1 MKKTP
6 TLECFFDGACYPKNP
21 YGTMGMGACINEMG
35 IELWKCSHTIPA
47 GKANSNNVAEY
58 LALEY
63 ILDELMKQAV
73 KMETIVIKGDSKLVI
88 EQMSGKYK
96 IKSGMYVPVAI
107 RCKKKV
113 MHLSSLNDIKFQWI
127 PREQNS
133 YCDSLSGGDNFN
145 KPNNKVLRGSFEV
158 VDGKLSF
165 NCTTTNIPFN
175 EVLFGLTK
183 LRDEL
188 NRQIDNQQNCP
199 YHGK

>member
-47 GKANSNNVAEY
+47 GKGNSNNVAEY

-63 ILDELMKQAV
+63 ILDYLINQKAHG
-73 KMETIVIKGDSKLVI
+73 ETILIKGDSKLVI
-88 EQMSGKYK
+88 EQMSGYFK
-96 IKSGMYVPVAI
+96 IKNGMYVPAAL

-113 MHLSSLNDIKFQWI
+113 SILQQKNTVNFKWI

-133 YCDSLSGGDNFN
+133 YCDELSGGKNFIL
-145 KPNNKVLRGSFEV
+145 PNPRFTGDTIQEYCVAN
-158 VDGKLSF
+158 
-165 NCTTTNIPFN
+165 NCRPEDLIAAHKMLKETAVN
-175 EVLFGLTK
+175 
-183 LRDEL
+183 
-188 NRQIDNQQNCP
+188 
-199 YHGK
+199 Y